1 MSDNTHGRTTG
12 PNDPRFVSGSGFI
25 EIVGLG
31 AAVGTIGGYAAI
43 WEAIALYKSGAFL
56 PPAALMK
63 IIKVAGI
70 MPHAYAAPLSMGAAL
85 GLVAGAAAGW
95 KLGDIPGE
103 IHVRGSRLTRKAKVL
118 QRAILRASPP
128 IKGKNS
134 GIWVHPKIQLT
145 EHLEASHAMIV
156 GGAGAGKTTILW
168 PLIQQVIERGDRAI
182 VFSFKGDFEQRIGQG
197 ERIGKQ
203 FALLA
208 PWDDRSALWAVGRD
222 IQTRLDAEALAS
234 TLIPETQGSKA
245 DPMWTQGSRSLLVG
259 IIADVQRE
267 FGEAWGFAEL
277 AKRSAEALSDF
288 ATLKKIIERES
299 PQAYA
304 LISGGAS
311 SKTTASFLATIS
323 SYLTQVI
330 NLGVAAD
337 CLKMQAAGKQWS
349 VTRWLSGS
357 GIPPIA
363 VLGFR
368 PSAKH
373 LSQAW
378 GSSIIEQVVLKLSDL
393 PDVSPDRRRVWLILD
408 EVPKLGQV
416 PSITDALETLRSKGV
431 RVVLG
436 AQGIDQIE
444 EVYSKNVARSWATQT
459 AIKVIGRITEPESQK
474 WASSLIGER
483 ELERFSS
490 QYNVQSGNGQGSGGS
505 TSGGG
510 YQRTKEHVIMP
521 GEFGSIVSVTSRGP
535 RAILHV
541 AGSDHVGLLDWPF
554 TPQQTVR
561 SGRDQHQAPWV
572 LPRYD
577 RPTWGTTP
585 PKVATPP
592 HLSEGQ
598 PKKSEDQRD
607 AKAAPLDSVQPDQ
620 TEHNSGD
627 GKGGGDGVGGVIA
640 EQAVDSM
647 LDAVVPGAGMLHSM
661 LSMLDSDASDG
672 SAATVVI
679 KHAQQQEERGDLAES
694 SGTGSDAEAADENEA
709 DSG

>member
-1 MSDNTHGRTTG
+1 MSDTARPTG
-12 PNDPRFVSGSGFI
+12 PNDPRFAAGSGFL

-31 AAVGTIGGYAAI
+31 GVVGTVTGYSSI

-56 PPAALMK
+56 SPAALMK

-70 MPHAYAAPLSMGAAL
+70 MPHAYAAPLSLGAAL
-85 GLVAGAAAGW
+85 GLIAGGALGW

-103 IHVRGSRLTRKAKVL
+103 IHVRGSRLTRKTKVL
-118 QRAILRASPP
+118 QRAVLRASPP

-134 GIWVHPKIQLT
+134 GIWVHPQIQLT
-145 EHLEASHAMIV
+145 EHLETSHALIV

-168 PLIQQVIERGDRAI
+168 PLIQQVIDRGDRAI
-182 VFSFKGDFEQRIGQG
+182 IFSFKGDFEQRIGQG
-197 ERIGKQ
+197 EAIGRQ

-208 PWDDRSALWAVGRD
+208 PWDDRSAVWAVGRD
-222 IQTRLDAEALAS
+222 IRTRLDAEALAA
-234 TLIPETQGSKA
+234 TLIPETPGSKA

-259 IIADVQRE
+259 IISDVQRE
-267 FGEAWGFAEL
+267 HGEKWGFAEL

-337 CLKMQAAGKQWS
+337 CLKETARGKQWS
-349 VTRWLSGS
+349 VNRWLAGK

-378 GSSIIEQVVLKLSDL
+378 GASIIEQIVLKLSDL

-444 EVYSKNVARSWATQT
+444 EVYSKGVARSWATQT

-474 WASSLIGER
+474 WASGLIGER
-483 ELERFSS
+483 ELERYAA
-490 QYNVQSGNGQGSGGS
+490 QYNVQSGNGNGGGS

-510 YQRTKEHVIMP
+510 YQRTKESVVLP
-521 GEFGSIVSVTSRGP
+521 GEFGSIVSVTKTGP

-554 TPQQTVR
+554 SQQQTIR
-561 SGRDQHQAPWV
+561 AGRDQHQAPWV
-572 LPRYD
+572 LPKYE
-577 RPTWGTTP
+577 RPIWGTTP

-592 HLSEGQ
+592 QLSDGQ
-598 PKKSEDQRD
+598 PKKTEDQRD
-607 AKAAPLDSVQPDQ
+607 TRAARLDSVQQDPEPHNPD
-620 TEHNSGD
+620 
-627 GKGGGDGVGGVIA
+627 KGAGGVDGVGGVLA
-640 EQAVDSM
+640 DQAVDSM
-647 LDAVVPGAGMLHSM
+647 LDTVVPGAGMLHSM
-661 LSMLDSDASDG
+661 LSMLDADAG
-672 SAATVVI
+672 RSAATVVI
-679 KHAQQQEERGDLAES
+679 RQVQQEDRGDRAGSGGSGADVEATDEAEC
-694 SGTGSDAEAADENEA
+694 E
-709 DSG
+709 

>member
-1 MSDNTHGRTTG
+1 MSETTHTTG
-12 PNDPRFVSGSGFI
+12 PNDPRFTTGSGFL
-25 EIVGLG
+25 EIVGL
-31 AAVGTIGGYAAI
+31 ASAVGTIGGYAAI
-43 WEAIALYKSGAFL
+43 WETIGLYKSGAFL
-56 PPAALMK
+56 PPAALLK
-63 IIKVAGI
+63 IIQQAGI
-70 MPHAYAAPLSMGAAL
+70 MPHAYAAPLAIGAAGGLIAGAAL
-85 GLVAGAAAGW
+85 GW

-128 IKGKNS
+128 IKGKNE
-134 GIWVHPKIQLT
+134 GIRIHPQIQLT
-145 EHLEASHAMIV
+145 EHLEASHALIV

-168 PLIQQVIERGDRAI
+168 PIVQQVIDRGDRAI
-182 VFSFKGDFEQRIGQG
+182 VFSFKGDFEQKIGTQKQ
-197 ERIGKQ
+197 IGRQ

-208 PWDDRSALWAVGRD
+208 PWDSRSAVWAVGRD
-222 IQTRLDAEALAS
+222 IRTRLDAEALAS
-234 TLIPETQGSKA
+234 TLIPEAPGTKS

-259 IIADVQRE
+259 IISDVQRE
-267 FGEAWGFAEL
+267 HGENWGFAEL

-337 CLKMQAAGKQWS
+337 CLKTQAGGKQWS
-349 VTRWLSGS
+349 VNRWLTSDN
-357 GIPPIA
+357 IPPIA

-368 PSAKH
+368 PSAKQ

-393 PDVSPDRRRVWLILD
+393 PDVSPDHRRVWLILD

-444 EVYSKNVARSWATQT
+444 ETYSKNIARSWATQT

-490 QYNVQSGNGQGSGGS
+490 QYNVQSGGNGHGSGS

-510 YQRTKEHVIMP
+510 YQRTKESVVLP
-521 GEFGSIVSVTSRGP
+521 GEFGSIVSVTKTGP

-554 TPQQTVR
+554 ASQQVIR
-561 SGRDQHQAPWV
+561 SGRDQHPAPWV

-592 HLSEGQ
+592 QIADGQ
-598 PKKSEDQRD
+598 PKKEEDQPD
-607 AKAAPLDSVQPDQ
+607 KKAAQLDSVQPDQ
-620 TEHNSGD
+620 GQNNSDNGV
-627 GKGGGDGVGGVIA
+627 GGDGVGGVIA
-640 EQAVDSM
+640 DQAVDSM

-661 LSMLDSDASDG
+661 LSMLDSDAGG
-672 SAATVVI
+672 SAAVVI
-679 KHAQQQEERGDLAES
+679 RQAQRQEDRGDLAES
-694 SGTGSDAEAADENEA
+694 GSDAESDAAADEEA
-709 DSG
+709 ESE